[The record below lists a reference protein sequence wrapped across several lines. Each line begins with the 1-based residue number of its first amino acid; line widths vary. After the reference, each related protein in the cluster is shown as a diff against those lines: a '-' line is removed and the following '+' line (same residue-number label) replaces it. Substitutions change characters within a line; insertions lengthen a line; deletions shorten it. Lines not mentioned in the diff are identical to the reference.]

1 MKTRQVK
8 PIIPEALFRVMV
20 QIRNVPFSDMVRMEK
35 FNRGGQ
41 PHIWGWVF
49 TPSILFIL
57 SIPYIVDFQT
67 VWKFIAVVF
76 GLICIGCGARIG
88 LKENT
93 LWYRFRTM
101 CLDLDQFEAV
111 FSVNRELDLDAMT
124 VAVKRDLVDGAMKA
138 IQFHG
143 EDLFRKK
150 FARRFRVAKNVF
162 GDRIDDGVGYRPF
175 FDEAEYRLAQL
186 ATK

>member
-1 MKTRQVK
+1 MKTQVK

-20 QIRNVPFSDMVRMEK
+20 QIRNVPFSDMVRMES

-57 SIPYIVDFQT
+57 SIPYIVDLPT
-67 VWKFIAVVF
+67 TWKVIAVMY
-76 GLICIGCGARIG
+76 GLICCGCGTEIA
-88 LKENT
+88 LKENKR
-93 LWYRFRTM
+93 WYRFSIM
-101 CLDLDQFEAV
+101 CLDLNQFEAV
-111 FSVNRELDLDAMT
+111 FALRRDVGLDAIIVT
-124 VAVKRDLVDGAMKA
+124 VKDDLVDGAMNA
-138 IQFHG
+138 IKFRG
-143 EDLFRKK
+143 GDLFRNE